1 LAIDFKDGIL
11 FAMKLRSSLIQTQKP
26 VLAQVLQQ
34 SISVLMLS
42 STELNAAIEQE
53 LQTNPL
59 LEGELLASSP
69 KDALVD
75 INKSLNHLN
84 DVPYQS
90 NFVADDTDDEIPIPQ
105 LESFEEHL
113 LTQLRIEISD
123 PLEQKIGELIIGN
136 LNADGY
142 LTVSLAEIAQAA
154 GTNEAIIETV
164 LKRIQLFD
172 PVGTASRNLEE
183 CLAVQLSA
191 SDSPVRLDA
200 LRIVADHLKDLSHKR
215 YDAIMQKTKMTTER
229 IKEAAQLI
237 ATLEPKP
244 ARNYQTFD
252 QTFYVQ
258 PDIFVMKNPD
268 GGFKVEL
275 NRKEVPLI
283 RINPM
288 YQKMLNSKTISEE
301 ERKFIQD
308 KLTNAINF
316 IKSIQQRG
324 ETIVNIAR
332 YIIERQADFFDGNTS
347 SLSPMT
353 LKDIA
358 DVLERNESTISR
370 AIHNKYM
377 DTPQGIF
384 ALKFFFSQAVNEE
397 NKDLSSYN
405 VKEEIKRLVDEET
418 KSSPLSDRD
427 IQDFFQSKGIKLA
440 RRTITKYRQELDI
453 PPSHLRKE

>member
-1 LAIDFKDGIL
+1 
-11 FAMKLRSSLIQTQKP
+11 MKIKSSLIQTQRP
-26 VLAQVLQQ
+26 ILAQVMQQ

-42 STELNAAIEQE
+42 SAELNAAIDQE
-53 LQTNPL
+53 LQSNPL
-59 LEGELLASSP
+59 LEGEVAATAP
-69 KDALVD
+69 KDLSISA
-75 INKSLNHLN
+75 IHKSLNHLH

-90 NFVADDTDDEIPIPQ
+90 NFVNEEGDEEIPIPQ

-113 LTQLRIEISD
+113 LTQLRIEITH
-123 PLEQKIGELIIGN
+123 PLELKIGELIIGN

-142 LTVSLAEIAQAA
+142 LTVSVEEIAQAA
-154 GTNEAIIETV
+154 GIKDTALAEKV
-164 LKRIQLFD
+164 LKKIQLFD

-183 CLAVQLSA
+183 CLSVQLSI
-191 SDSPVRLDA
+191 STSPSRLNA
-200 LRIVADHLKDLSHKR
+200 ARIVQEHIKDLCHKR
-215 YDAIMQKTKMTTER
+215 HETIAQKMQISVEKV
-229 IKEAAQLI
+229 KEAAQLI
-237 ATLEPKP
+237 STLEPKP
-244 ARNYQTFD
+244 ARNFQTFD

-258 PDIFVMKNPD
+258 PDIFVYKNPE

-275 NRKEVPLI
+275 NKKEVPLI

-288 YQKMLNSKTISEE
+288 YRKMLNSKNTSEE

-324 ETIVNIAR
+324 ETIANIAR
-332 YIIERQADFFDGNTS
+332 FIVDRQAEFFDGNTS

-358 DVLERNESTISR
+358 QKLERNESTISR

-384 ALKFFFSQAVNEE
+384 ALKFFFSQAVNDD
-397 NKDLSSYN
+397 NKDVSSYN
-405 VKEEIKRLVDEET
+405 IKEEIKKMVDEED
-418 KSSPLSDRD
+418 KSSPLSDSD
-427 IQDFFQSKGIKLA
+427 IQGRFQAKGIKLA
-440 RRTITKYRQELDI
+440 RRTINKYRQELDI
-453 PPSHLRKE
+453 PPSHLRKG